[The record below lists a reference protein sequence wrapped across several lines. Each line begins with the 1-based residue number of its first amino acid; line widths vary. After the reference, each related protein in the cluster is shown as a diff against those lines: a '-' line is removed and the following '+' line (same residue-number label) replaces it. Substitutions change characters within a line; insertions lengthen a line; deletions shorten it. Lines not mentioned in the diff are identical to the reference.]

1 MSKHPLWIIFPA
13 LLAGFLMTP
22 PYVVLAAE
30 DVIADTSAFQVRV
43 LKNDVYGP
51 GEQFIFDVKYGIIK
65 GGEAGIEILPD
76 LVTWRGAPCL
86 HIHTWAKSS
95 KTFSAFFKV
104 DDQINSYL
112 DARGIFSWFFNK
124 RLNEGSYHDFK
135 EVDYDHRALKA
146 YTKDEGVLK
155 YTNDILRYVQDAISS
170 LYYYRLQPFQ
180 VGQTIIVNV
189 YDINEGYAL
198 RVDVVARETIKV
210 PAGTFRCL
218 KIEPRLESAGIFKGK
233 GKMNIWFSDD
243 LRHIPVM
250 MQTKVPIGS
259 ISAQLKTY
267 IPGSIVNQDCLI
279 VQDPLV
285 LPDSTRSKRQ

>member
-1 MSKHPLWIIFPA
+1 MSRHTLWIIFPA
-13 LLAGFLMTP
+13 LLAGLLLIP
-22 PYVVLAAE
+22 PAEIRAADE
-30 DVIADTSAFQVRV
+30 ILADTSAFQVRL
-43 LKNDVYGP
+43 LKNEVFGP
-51 GEQFIFDVKYGIIK
+51 GEQFIFDMKYGFIK

-95 KTFSAFFKV
+95 KTFSTFFKV

-112 DARGIFSWFFNK
+112 DARGIFSWYFDK
-124 RLNEGSYHDFK
+124 RLNEGSYHDHK
-135 EVDYDHRALKA
+135 EVDYDHRARKA
-146 YTKDEGVLK
+146 YTKDEDVLK
-155 YTNDILRYVQDAISS
+155 YTNDIQRYVQDAITS

-180 VGQTIIVNV
+180 VGQTITVNV

-243 LRHIPVM
+243 SRHIPVM

-267 IPGSIVNQDCLI
+267 IPGSIINQDL
-279 VQDPLV
+279 LV
-285 LPDSTRSKRQ
+285 EQEPPCPPDSTRK

>member
-1 MSKHPLWIIFPA
+1 MSRHALWGILPA
-13 LLAGFLMTP
+13 LLVGLLMTLP
-22 PYVVLAAE
+22 GRITAAE
-30 DVIADTSAFQVRV
+30 DVLADSSEFQVRL
-43 LKNDVYGP
+43 LKNEIYGP

-76 LVTWRGAPCL
+76 LVTWRGALCL
-86 HIHTWAKSS
+86 HLHTWAKTS

-112 DARGIFSWFFNK
+112 DARGIFSWYFDK
-124 RLNEGSYHDFK
+124 RLNEGSYHDLK
-135 EVDYDHRALKA
+135 EVDYDHRARKA
-146 YTKDEGVLK
+146 YTKDDGVLK
-155 YTNDILRYVQDAISS
+155 YTNDILRYVQDAITS

-180 VGQTIIVNV
+180 VGQTINVDV

-198 RVDVVARETIKV
+198 RVDVVARETITV

-233 GKMNIWFSDD
+233 GKLNIWFSDD
-243 LRHIPVM
+243 PLHLPVM
-250 MQTKVPIGS
+250 MQTKLPIGS

-267 IPGSIVNQDCLI
+267 IPGSVVNQDCLV
-279 VQDPLV
+279 VQDPSPP
-285 LPDSTRSKRQ
+285 PDSLKK